1 MIRLSAS
8 TLRRRVASFLLL
20 ETTVTVALSPQF
32 DRSFSLGSISDNI
45 ADPVCLAVLA
55 RLAVVEEL
63 PAKRRVRLNDEFLD
77 SHSDYILMDWNTT
90 PLIKT
95 L

>member
-55 RLAVVEEL
+55 RLAVVG
-63 PAKRRVRLNDEFLD
+63 RRRGGLAGDKIVWT
-77 SHSDYILMDWNTT
+77 SQ
-90 PLIKT
+90 
-95 L
+95 